1 MFKQRLYIDLGTAN
15 TLVMHGSRG
24 LVANEPSVVAYIQR
38 DTRRQIV
45 AVGTE
50 AKSKIGRTP
59 GKLMADHPLRDGVV
73 ADLDSTQALLRYF
86 IQAASPRFSFT
97 RPSLVISLPYGV
109 SDVEK
114 KAVRDCAISAGAS
127 DVTLIE
133 EPMAA
138 AIGAD
143 LPVHAARGNMVID
156 IGGGTTEAA
165 VISLYGIVA
174 CEAVRVG
181 GHAFDE
187 SIVELLRRRHNLI
200 IGLPTAERVKI
211 AIGSALSG
219 SDEFAPVRGLDFT
232 SGLPREVSISAEEIH
247 QALDPHLLE
256 ILSAV
261 KRALQLTPPDLLP
274 DLIKTGAV
282 LAGGGALLKGI
293 RERFEREL
301 KIPVRIAEDPLLAI
315 ANGGRKTLIDKDLLS
330 KISLPESHRGLSAV
344 TF

>member
-1 MFKQRLYIDLGTAN
+1 MNFRERLYIDLGTAN
-15 TLVMHGSRG
+15 TLVMHATRG

-38 DTRRQIV
+38 DSRKEIV

-50 AKSKIGRTP
+50 AKRKIGRTP
-59 GKLMADHPLRDGVV
+59 GKLMASHPLRDGVV
-73 ADLDSTQALLRYF
+73 ADLEATQAMLKYF
-86 IQAASPRFSFT
+86 INAAQTRFSFL

-143 LPVHAARGNMVID
+143 LPIFAPKGNMIID

-187 SIVELLRRRHNLI
+187 AVVELMRRRHNLI
-200 IGLPTAERVKI
+200 IGLPSAERVKI
-211 AIGSALSG
+211 EIGTALSG
-219 SDEFAPVRGLDFT
+219 GNESALVRGLDFT
-232 SGLPREVSISAEEIH
+232 SGLPKEIQITADEVFE
-247 QALDPHLLE
+247 ALEPLLQE
-256 ILSAV
+256 ILTAV
-261 KRALQLTPPDLLP
+261 KRMLQLTPPDLLP
-274 DLIKTGAV
+274 DLIRNGAV
-282 LAGGGALLKGI
+282 LAGGGALLRGV

-301 KIPVRIAEDPLLAI
+301 GIPVRIATDPLLAI
-315 ANGGRKTLIDKDLLS
+315 ANGGRRTLSDKALLS
-330 KISLPESHRGLSAV
+330 RISLPQSHRGL
-344 TF
+344 